1 MYRTI
6 FSILISAIFL
16 PGLVVS
22 TTVHAETI
30 DEVLQSYTQNVYE
43 VHSWTMQALFD
54 LQILYTHPV
63 EQDDRIEY
71 ENVFALPV
79 EDTMY
84 QQVKPL
90 FCKTYA
96 SLDWK
101 TTIQPDGMTGEQ
113 TIKNAYAN
121 FTTVNPGLAVEDVE
135 NIKSM
140 KPLPNQT
147 LNIEVSAV
155 GSQEKSNTP
164 RIFIPSLLGQWHH
177 FFSMWYPMPEELGV
191 PKDESKIVMTQGD
204 DTLFVLMYTPT
215 NLNKDLLEYVRY
227 ACKDSSLQESDL
239 ECTLMIAPDSF
250 NCKSFDIKLKDG
262 NAKQSVFTI
271 TSFSE
276 ALAGMTVHI
285 PTKVL
290 MMTAVKNES
299 ANGPAWSNEY
309 YSRIQLKSFVK
320 K

>member
-1 MYRTI
+1 MFRSVFLI
-6 FSILISAIFL
+6 MISAMIL
-16 PGLVVS
+16 PGLFIS
-22 TTVHAETI
+22 TTVNAETV
-30 DEVLQSYTQNVYE
+30 DEVLQSYTQNAYE

-63 EQDDRIEY
+63 AQDDRIEF

-84 QQVKPL
+84 QQAKPL

-101 TTIQPDGMTGEQ
+101 TTIKPDSMTGEQ
-113 TIKNAYAN
+113 TINNAYAN
-121 FTTVNPGLAVEDVE
+121 FTSVNPGLSVEDVE

-140 KPLPNQT
+140 KPLPDQT
-147 LNIEVSAV
+147 FDIEVFAV
-155 GSQEKSNTP
+155 GSKGQSTTP
-164 RIFIPSLLGQWHH
+164 RIFMPTLLSQWHH
-177 FFSMWYPMPEELGV
+177 FFSVWYPMPDELGV
-191 PKDESKIVMTQGD
+191 PKDVSKIVMTQGD

-215 NLNKDLLEYVRY
+215 NLNNDLLEYVRY
-227 ACKDSSLQESDL
+227 ACKDPSLQESDL
-239 ECTLMIAPDSF
+239 ECTLMIAPESF

-262 NAKQSVFTI
+262 DAKQSVFTI
-271 TSFSE
+271 TSFSD

-290 MMTAVKNES
+290 MMTAVKNEGVD
-299 ANGPAWSNEY
+299 GPAWSNEY

-320 K
+320 N